1 MTKTIAMMCMA
12 AALVVAQDKKS
23 EGSQPAKDAAALP
36 SVPAGAK
43 EVGPNLYKY
52 TDAQGK
58 TWMYRKTPFGVGKWE
73 DKPSEQPAASET
85 VPTKV
90 TDLGDSY
97 QFQRPT
103 PFGIQKW
110 VVKKSDLNDFEKTL
124 VEKAGPGEQQPAGTS
139 KTQPAAKTTE
149 KF

>member
-1 MTKTIAMMCMA
+1 MPT
-12 AALVVAQDKKS
+12 
-23 EGSQPAKDAAALP
+23 
-36 SVPAGAK
+36 VPAGAK
-43 EVGPNLYKY
+43 EVGPNLYRY

-73 DKPSEQPAASET
+73 DKPSEQPAASDG

-103 PFGIQKW
+103 PFGTQKW
-110 VVKKSDLNDFEKTL
+110 TVKKSELNDFEKAL
-124 VEKAGPGEQQPAGTS
+124 VEKNAPASGDDP
-139 KTQPAAKTTE
+139 KAAAKTTE
-149 KF
+149 KQ

>member
-1 MTKTIAMMCMA
+1 MVKTIAMMCIA
-12 AALVVAQDKKS
+12 AALVVAQNKKPDTTPS
-23 EGSQPAKDAAALP
+23 KDASALP
-36 SVPAGAK
+36 TVPAGAK
-43 EVGPNLYKY
+43 EVGPNLYRY
-52 TDAQGK
+52 TDAQGR

-73 DKPSEQPAASET
+73 DKPSEQPAASDN

-110 VVKKSDLNDFEKTL
+110 TVKKSDLNDFEKAL
-124 VEKAGPGEQQPAGTS
+124 VDKATPGGAPQSAADSKAQPT
-139 KTQPAAKTTE
+139 AKTAE
-149 KF
+149 KQ

>member
-1 MTKTIAMMCMA
+1 MFKTIAMLCMA
-12 AALVVAQDKKS
+12 AALLAAQDKKTDT
-23 EGSQPAKDAAALP
+23 PAASKDPAALP
-36 SVPAGAK
+36 AVPAGAK
-43 EVGPNLYKY
+43 EVGPNLYRY

-73 DKPSEQPAASET
+73 DKPSEQPTVSDS

-103 PFGIQKW
+103 PFGMQKW
-110 VVKKSDLNDFEKTL
+110 TVKKADLNDFEKSL
-124 VEKAGPGEQQPAGTS
+124 VEKNAPGAAPAQPITKS
-139 KTQPAAKTTE
+139 TE
-149 KF
+149 KQ